1 MPSQHSR
8 CAIEVYFCCMNS
20 TVLRCTAGIAWLILC
35 VLLPGCRTASVSDFT
50 TSNKAI
56 RVDRPMFDVFASRL
70 TDSSAQFRFVTTS
83 TLRTDDNTIR
93 YVDLVL
99 RASDAPG
106 DTLLVFPTI
115 ARDEVPGSPLYI
127 IGEALWESPALRSA
141 TSVTADVSVVTA
153 TDHIVFSQ
161 IVDVRDPVALDLYP
175 RAEATSDSTLV
186 FRCMAR
192 RVFVPRGEY
201 LPSSEVFRVRV
212 MNEQGELVWSSDDDM
227 AFLALVSLV
236 QPQTSGRI
244 HIYEMPWN
252 ARTANGLRLKPGT
265 YTADFII
272 PSRPIEYG
280 TRMTF
285 QWPLR

>member
-1 MPSQHSR
+1 ML
-8 CAIEVYFCCMNS
+8 
-20 TVLRCTAGIAWLILC
+20 VLCT
-35 VLLPGCRTASVSDFT
+35 LLPGCRTASVSGFT

-56 RVDRPMFDVFASRL
+56 RVDRPMFDLYASRL
-70 TDSSAQFRFVTTS
+70 SDSSAQFRFVTTA

-115 ARDEVPGSPLYI
+115 ARDDAAGSPLYI
-127 IGEALWESPALRSA
+127 IGEALWESPVLRTA
-141 TSVTADVSVVTA
+141 TSVTADVSVVTT
-153 TDHIVFSQ
+153 TDHIVFTQ
-161 IVDVRDPVALDLYP
+161 TVDVRDPVALDLYP
-175 RAEATSDSTLV
+175 RVEATSDSTLV

-212 MNEQGELVWSSDDDM
+212 TNDQGDIVWSSDDDM

-252 ARTANGLRLKPGT
+252 ARTSNGRRLKPGT
-265 YTADFII
+265 YTAELTI

-285 QWPLR
+285 TWPLR